1 MPQSRTTRSSQ
12 SPTSPQTFFRNLK
25 DKPKNPNKKDTS
37 PLTFFRN
44 LKDKPVK
51 RKAPQQAQQ
60 QAHQVSPKKE
70 TSIERRMKIIEK
82 NMKEIDEKVKRIN
95 GTGYH
100 TLSFLDGNRQGT
112 KVLLR
117 KKQ

>member
-1 MPQSRTTRSSQ
+1 MPQTHSSQ
-12 SPTSPQTFFRNLK
+12 TSRSPISPLTFFKNLK
-25 DKPKNPNKKDTS
+25 DKPKQPKKDIS
-37 PLTFFRN
+37 PLTFFKN

-51 RKAPQQAQQ
+51 RKVATRKST
-60 QAHQVSPKKE
+60 SPKRE
-70 TSIERRMKIIEK
+70 TSIESRMKIIER

-95 GTGYH
+95 SNAYH
-100 TLSFLDGNRQGT
+100 TISFLDGNRKGA

>member
-1 MPQSRTTRSSQ
+1 MPQTQASQTSR
-12 SPTSPQTFFRNLK
+12 SPTSPLTFFRDLK
-25 DKPKNPNKKDTS
+25 DKPKQPKKDTS

-51 RKAPQQAQQ
+51 RKPTARKSP
-60 QAHQVSPKKE
+60 SPKHE
-70 TSIERRMKIIEK
+70 TSIESRMKIIER

-95 GTGYH
+95 SNAYH
-100 TLSFLDGNRQGT
+100 TISFLDGNRKGA

-117 KKQ
+117 KNNK